1 VQNPESRQ
9 TFAKTS
15 VARAE
20 RVCDDPI
27 TDHDSVGGAMV
38 ARLIAHTLIW
48 CSIMAATLFAAAGTL
63 AWSLAWVFLAEMA
76 VLFLI
81 CGGWLARR
89 DPALLAERLAPPIQT
104 HQTAAD
110 RILLTIFIIA
120 MFGALALM
128 ALDAVRFKWSSVPRW
143 VQAIGE
149 IILLLSMW
157 ICVRT
162 LSENTFAAPVVK
174 IQEDRGQSVITTG
187 PYRIVRHPLYSGT
200 ILFFVGTTL
209 LLGAWW
215 GLAATLVLVV
225 LLGIRIRFEEKAL
238 RNGLAG
244 YGAYMAR
251 VRYRLIPLV
260 W

>member
-1 VQNPESRQ
+1 MQNPRSGQ
-9 TFAKTS
+9 TLAKTFI
-15 VARAE
+15 ARVGS
-20 RVCDDPI
+20 VCDDPK
-27 TDHDSVGGAMV
+27 TDNDSVGGVMV

-48 CSIMAATLFAAAGTL
+48 CGVMAATLFVAAGTL
-63 AWSLAWVFLAEMA
+63 AWPRAWMFLAEMA

-104 HQTAAD
+104 RQTAAD

-120 MFGALALM
+120 MFGALAVM
-128 ALDAVRFKWSSVPRW
+128 ALDAVRFEWSAVPGW

-187 PYRIVRHPLYSGT
+187 PYRFVRHPLYSGT
-200 ILFFVGTTL
+200 ILFFVGTAL

-225 LLGIRIRFEEKAL
+225 LLGIRIQYEEKAL

-251 VRYRLIPLV
+251 VPYRLIPLV